1 MSKNVKMVLEYDGTR
16 YDGWQKQG
24 NTGNTIQAKLEQVL
38 ERMTGVPVEVH
49 GSGRT
54 DAGVHASGQTAN
66 AHLETRL
73 SAQEIKA
80 YMNQYLPEDIR
91 VLSAEEVQPRF
102 HSRLN
107 AVSKI
112 YTYYVDMAEK
122 TSVFDRRYVYTLGER
137 LDVDAMRAAA
147 GNLCGTHDFKSFSTG
162 KTGRKSTVRTIWDI
176 RIGVEGTKLK
186 IEFFGNG
193 FLYNMVRILT
203 GTLIEV
209 GQGKRSPQS
218 MGQILEARERAQAGF
233 TAPAKGLFL
242 SAVFYEEAAGSAA
255 E

>member
-1 MSKNVKMVLEYDGTR
+1 
-16 YDGWQKQG
+16 
-24 NTGNTIQAKLEQVL
+24 
-38 ERMTGVPVEVH
+38 
-49 GSGRT
+49 
-54 DAGVHASGQTAN
+54 
-66 AHLETRL
+66 
-73 SAQEIKA
+73 
-80 YMNQYLPEDIR
+80 MNQYLPEDIR

-186 IEFFGNG
+186 IGFFGNG

-218 MGQILEARERAQAGF
+218 MSQILEARERAQAGF

-242 SAVFYEEAAGSAA
+242 TAVFYEEAAGSAA